1 MGNSYVINE
10 NGEILRED
18 YFFTNVKEQKP
29 QPLQCKRKAWVMFLL
44 NILTIGIYG
53 TVVVFAMGKE
63 TNITC
68 ESDGKNTKGFWPTL
82 GLSVITLGIYAIVWI
97 VGWMKRESD
106 FLKLRKEP
114 VVITGGVYV
123 LLAIVQAVLQN
134 AIIATTQNFVLSL
147 VVAWI
152 ISFILISLV
161 IKKHNRVNEIYNLEL
176 FPRNIQEARK

>member
-1 MGNSYVINE
+1 
-10 NGEILRED
+10 
-18 YFFTNVKEQKP
+18 
-29 QPLQCKRKAWVMFLL
+29 
-44 NILTIGIYG
+44 
-53 TVVVFAMGKE
+53 
-63 TNITC
+63 
-68 ESDGKNTKGFWPTL
+68 
-82 GLSVITLGIYAIVWI
+82 
-97 VGWMKRESD
+97 MKRESD

-123 LLAIVQAVLQN
+123 LLAIVQVVLQN
-134 AIIATTQNFVLSL
+134 VIIASTQNIVLSL